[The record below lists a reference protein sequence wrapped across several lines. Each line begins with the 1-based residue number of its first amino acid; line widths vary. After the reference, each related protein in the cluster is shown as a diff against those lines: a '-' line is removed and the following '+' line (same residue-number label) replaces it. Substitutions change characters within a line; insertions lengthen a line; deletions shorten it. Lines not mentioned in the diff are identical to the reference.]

1 MKVVSPI
8 DGEMKLLNDVN
19 DEAFASKMMGDGIA
33 VTPSNG
39 IVYAPVS
46 GEITMLFPT
55 NHALGI
61 KTKEGVELLIHIGID
76 TVELNGR
83 GFTGLVKQGDVV
95 DIGDKLIEFDVDLI
109 KNSGYEILTASGLS
123 SSTGSAV
130 SKAAICNIIPIR
142 WSPWLST
149 VAPCKDVGP

>member
-109 KNSGYEILTASGLS
+109 KNLGYESDIMIIITNTSDFNSINYISKDTLKHGDYILE
-123 SSTGSAV
+123 
-130 SKAAICNIIPIR
+130 IM
-142 WSPWLST
+142 
-149 VAPCKDVGP
+149 